1 MAFKIPDK
9 IFNPFSFLLV
19 IVTVFFFSGCTIVR
33 KYQKNKPFVYNNNIN
48 LNIDDVTPD
57 EKVIIRSRLN
67 TQLDDSSKIRIK
79 DVAFILHYIDRPTA
93 FDTISAQA
101 SADNMQSSMV
111 NLGYY
116 SAKASYKYFIDSSKK
131 GGAQKRVTTTYE
143 VDAGKRTLIDTFAYL
158 LDKPELQQLALQT
171 KNESP
176 LQKNTPVTKAAVSQ
190 ESARLV
196 DLFRNNG
203 YYKFTTEELRVTGD
217 TSIEALT
224 TVSDDPFE
232 ALRLLAEAT
241 EKRNKPTIR
250 LGILLN
256 KSSDSTRL
264 NKFYIRNIYI
274 LPDYFPGDVYTDKT
288 LSEKISD
295 DYIIRYHKKIFK
307 NNLLVKNMYVKK
319 GSLYRQEDYFKTINS
334 LYKLGVWESPGIDI
348 IEKDSNQLDLVV
360 KLTPVKKYG
369 FEGDIELS
377 YSANSNTSNTISATN
392 TGNLLGISGNL
403 SLLNRNVGKE
413 AIRMTN
419 AIRAGVE
426 FNTSQHNSGGSLINS
441 NEISYNNSILFPKF
455 ITPFRAINRKKLL
468 VQQSFINTNVSLI
481 KRIDFFNQQVFNI
494 AYGYNWTTKANH
506 SWIYTPFNFDFRRIY
521 NTTIRFDTTLTKYPF
536 LRYSFN
542 TALVMGQSLRYVSN
556 YINPKHPQRAT
567 VFKFNLEESGL
578 LWGRLKDAISKN
590 GSRNFLTN
598 YLKQFIKTDVEYTYT
613 VSHPKSAVVF
623 RLFAG
628 VGIPLSRADTTLPFF
643 KQYFGGGSNSMR
655 GWPVRGIGI
664 GAQPLAP
671 YGNNTFNDRTG
682 DIQLE
687 ANAEYRYNIA
697 PLFSNAVYLKG
708 AFFIDAGNIWNFKNT
723 KSNGTIDSTQ
733 FKFQNLYKQLGLSAG
748 TGLRF
753 DFSYFLIRFDIGF
766 RFKRPDISANDGW
779 QLPNITWK
787 NLFVN
792 GDANKR
798 WRYEN
803 FNFTI
808 GIDYPF

>member
-1 MAFKIPDK
+1 MVFKTPDK
-9 IFNPFSFLLV
+9 INPFSFFLV
-19 IVTVFFFSGCTIVR
+19 AVTVFIFSSCTIVR
-33 KYQKNKPFVYNNNIN
+33 KYQKNKPFVYSNNIN
-48 LNIDDVTPD
+48 LNINDVTPD
-57 EKVIIRSRLN
+57 EKLIIKSRLN
-67 TQLDDSSKIRIK
+67 TQLDDSSKIKVK
-79 DVAFILHYIDRPTA
+79 DVAFILHYIDRPPT
-93 FDTISAQA
+93 FDTISTRS
-101 SADNMQSSMV
+101 SADNMQLSMV

-116 SAKASYKYFIDSSKK
+116 TAKTDYKFSIDSSKK
-131 GGAQKRVTTTYE
+131 NQKRVFITYE

-158 LDKPELQQLALQT
+158 LDKQELQQLALQT

-176 LQKNTPVTKAAVSQ
+176 LQKNSPVTKAAVSL

-196 DLFRNNG
+196 DLYRNNG

-232 ALRLLAEAT
+232 SLRLLAEANA
-241 EKRNKPTIR
+241 KRNKPTIR
-250 LGILLN
+250 LAMLLN
-256 KSSDSTRL
+256 RSTDSTRL

-274 LPDYFPGDVYTDKT
+274 LPDYSPGDNYADTSF
-288 LSEKISD
+288 SEKISSG
-295 DYIIRYHKKIFK
+295 YIIRYHKKLFK
-307 NNLLVKNMYVKK
+307 NNLLVKNMSVKK
-319 GSLYRQEDYFKTINS
+319 GDMYRQEDYFKTINS
-334 LYKLGVWESPGIDI
+334 LYKLGVWESPAIDI
-348 IEKDSNQLDLVV
+348 IEKDSNQIDLVV
-360 KLTPVKKYG
+360 KLSPAKKFG
-369 FEGDIELS
+369 IEGDIELS
-377 YSANSNTSNTISATN
+377 YSANSNTSNTISASN
-392 TGNLLGISGNL
+392 SGNLLGISGNL

-419 AIRAGVE
+419 AIRVGIE
-426 FNTSQHNSGGSLINS
+426 LNTGQRTSGGSLINS
-441 NEISYNNSILFPKF
+441 NEISYTNSILFPKF
-455 ITPFRAINRKKLL
+455 ITPFASINRKKLL
-468 VQQSFINTNVSLI
+468 VKQSFINTNVSLI

-494 AYGYNWTTKANH
+494 SYGYNWTTKASH
-506 SWIYTPFNFDFRRIY
+506 SWTYTPFNFDFRRIY
-521 NTTIRFDTTLTKYPF
+521 NTTIRFDTTLLQYPF

-556 YINPKHPQRAT
+556 YINPKNPERAT

-578 LWGRLKDAISKN
+578 LWGRLRDAISKN
-590 GSRNFLTN
+590 GRKNFLTN

-613 VSHPKSAVVF
+613 ISHPKSAVVF

-628 VGIPLSRADTTLPFF
+628 VGIPLSTSDTTLPFF
-643 KQYFGGGSNSMR
+643 KQYFGGGPNSMR

-664 GAQPLAP
+664 GSQPLAP
-671 YGNNTFNDRTG
+671 FENSTFNDRTG

-687 ANAEYRYNIA
+687 GNAEYRYNIA

-708 AFFIDAGNIWNFKNT
+708 AFFIDAGNVWNFKNT
-723 KSNGTIDSTQ
+723 KANGSLDSTQ

-753 DFSYFLIRFDIGF
+753 DFSYFLIRFDMAF
-766 RFKRPDISANDGW
+766 RFKRPDITTNSGW
-779 QLPNITWK
+779 QIPNITW
-787 NLFVN
+787 NHLFSN
-792 GDANKR
+792 DDANKK

>member
-1 MAFKIPDK
+1 MALKIPDK
-9 IFNPFSFLLV
+9 IINPFSFFFIAIMLLV
-19 IVTVFFFSGCTIVR
+19 VSGCTIVS
-33 KYQKNKPFVYNNNIN
+33 KYQKDKPFVYANNIN

-57 EKVIIRSRLN
+57 EKVIIKSRLN
-67 TQLDDSSKIRIK
+67 TQLDDSAKVRVK
-79 DVAFILHYIDRPTA
+79 DVAFILHYIDRPPL
-93 FDTISAQA
+93 FDTLAARA
-101 SADNMQSSMV
+101 SAENMQASMV
-111 NLGYY
+111 NIGYY
-116 SAKASYKYFIDSSKK
+116 NAKADYTYFIDSSKK
-131 GGAQKRVTTTYE
+131 NQKRVTTNYT
-143 VDAGKRTLIDTFAYL
+143 VIAGKPTRIDTFAYL
-158 LDKPELQQLALQT
+158 LNKPELQELALQT
-171 KNESP
+171 KKESP

-203 YYKFTTEELRVTGD
+203 YYKFTPEELRVTGD

-232 ALRLLAEAT
+232 TLRLLAEAN
-241 EKRNKPTIR
+241 EKKNKPTIR
-250 LGILLN
+250 LAMLLN
-256 KSSDSTRL
+256 KSSDSTKL

-274 LPDYFPGDVYTDKT
+274 LPDYLPGDNYLDTSLT
-288 LSEKISD
+288 QNISNG
-295 DYIIRYHKKIFK
+295 YIIRYHKKLFK
-307 NNLLVKNMYVKK
+307 NNLLVRNMYVKN
-319 GSLYRQEDYFKTINS
+319 GSMYRQEDYFKTINS

-348 IEKDSNQLDLVV
+348 VEIKDSNQLDLVV

-377 YSANSNTSNTISATN
+377 YSANSNTSNTISASN
-392 TGNLLGISGNL
+392 SGNLLGISGNL
-403 SLLNRNVGKE
+403 SLLNRNVAKG

-419 AIRAGVE
+419 AIRAGIE
-426 FNTSQHNSGGSLINS
+426 FNTSRRNSGSFINS
-441 NEISYNNSILFPKF
+441 NEISYSNSILFPKF
-455 ITPFRAINRKKLL
+455 ITPFRSINRKRLL
-468 VQQSFINTNVSLI
+468 VQQSFINTNISLI
-481 KRIDFFNQQVFNI
+481 KRIDFFNQQIFNI
-494 AYGYNWTTKANH
+494 SHGYNWTTRANR
-506 SWIYTPFNFDFRRIY
+506 SWIYTPLNFDFRRIY
-521 NTTIRFDTTLTKYPF
+521 NTTIRFDTTLIKYPF

-556 YINPKHPQRAT
+556 YVNPRHPQRGTA
-567 VFKFNLEESGL
+567 FKFNIEESGL

-590 GSRNFLTN
+590 GNKNFLTN

-613 VSHPKSAVVF
+613 ISHPKSALAF

-628 VGIPLSRADTTLPFF
+628 VGIPLSKSDTTLPFF
-643 KQYFGGGSNSMR
+643 KQYFGGGPNSMR

-671 YGNNTFNDRTG
+671 YGNNFFNDRTG

-687 ANAEYRYNIA
+687 GNAEYRYNIA
-697 PLFSNAVYLKG
+697 PIFSNAVYLKG

-723 KSNGTIDSTQ
+723 KSDGTTDSTQ
-733 FKFQNLYKQLGLSAG
+733 FKFKNIYKQLGVSAG

-753 DFSYFLIRFDIGF
+753 DFSYFLIRFDMGV

-779 QLPNITWK
+779 QLPDINFK
-787 NLFVN
+787 NLFGN
-792 GDANKR
+792 NPANKR

>member
-1 MAFKIPDK
+1 MVFKTPDK
-9 IFNPFSFLLV
+9 INPFPFFLFAV
-19 IVTVFFFSGCTIVR
+19 SVFIFSGCTIVR
-33 KYQKNKPFVYNNNIN
+33 KYQKSKPFVYSNNIN
-48 LNIDDVTPD
+48 LNINDVTPD
-57 EKVIIRSRLN
+57 EKVIIKSRLN
-67 TQLDDSSKIRIK
+67 TQLDDSSKIKVK
-79 DVAFILHYIDRPTA
+79 DVAFVLHYIDKPPA
-93 FDTISAQA
+93 FDTISARA
-101 SADNMQSSMV
+101 SADNMQISMV

-116 SAKASYKYFIDSSKK
+116 KAKTDFKFAIDSSNKN
-131 GGAQKRVTTTYE
+131 QKRVTTTYE
-143 VDAGKRTLIDTFAYL
+143 VEAGKRTLIDTFAYL
-158 LDKPELQQLALQT
+158 LNKPELQQLALRT
-171 KNESP
+171 KSESP
-176 LQKNTPVTKAAVSQ
+176 LQKNSPVTKAAISL

-196 DLFRNNG
+196 DLYRNNG

-232 ALRLLAEAT
+232 TLRLLSEANA
-241 EKRNKPTIR
+241 KRNKPTIK
-250 LGILLN
+250 LAMLLN
-256 KSSDSTRL
+256 GKTDSTRL

-274 LPDYFPGDVYTDKT
+274 LPDYSPGDNYTDTST
-288 LSEKISD
+288 LRETIFNG
-295 DYIIRYHKKIFK
+295 YIIRYHKKIFR
-307 NNLLVKNMYVKK
+307 NNLLVKNMYVKT
-319 GSLYRQEDYFKTINS
+319 GDMYRQEDYFKTINS
-334 LYKLGVWESPGIDI
+334 LYKLGVWESPAIDV

-360 KLTPVKKYG
+360 KLSPVKKYG

-392 TGNLLGISGNL
+392 SGNLLGISGNI

-426 FNTSQHNSGGSLINS
+426 FNTGQRTSGGSLINS
-441 NEISYNNSILFPKF
+441 NEISYSNSILFPKF
-455 ITPFRAINRKKLL
+455 ITPFGAINRKKLL
-468 VQQSFINTNVSLI
+468 VQQSFITSNVSLI

-494 AYGYNWTTKANH
+494 SYGYNWKTKANH
-506 SWIYTPFNFDFRRIY
+506 NWTYTPFNFDFRRIY
-521 NTTIRFDTTLTKYPF
+521 NTTARFDKTLDTFPF

-556 YINPKHPQRAT
+556 YINPKNPKKAT
-567 VFKFNLEESGL
+567 IFKFNIEESGL
-578 LWGRLKDAISKN
+578 LWGRLRDALSKN
-590 GSRNFLTN
+590 GKPNFLTN
-598 YLKQFIKTDVEYTYT
+598 YLKQFIKTDVEYINTI
-613 VSHPKSAVVF
+613 SHPKSAVVF

-628 VGIPLSRADTTLPFF
+628 VGIPLSKSDTTLPFF
-643 KQYFGGGSNSMR
+643 KQYFGGGPNSMR

-671 YGNNTFNDRTG
+671 FGNNTFNDRTG

-708 AFFIDAGNIWNFKNT
+708 AFFVDAGNVWNYKNT
-723 KSNGTIDSTQ
+723 KANGSTDSTQ
-733 FKFQNLYKQLGLSAG
+733 FKIQNLYKQLGISAG

-753 DFSYFLIRFDIGF
+753 DFSYFLIRFDLGF
-766 RFKRPDISANDGW
+766 RLKRPDITENNGW
-779 QLPNITWK
+779 QIPNITW
-787 NLFVN
+787 NHLFSN
-792 GDANKR
+792 DAVNKR

>member
-1 MAFKIPDK
+1 MVFKTPDK
-9 IFNPFSFLLV
+9 INPFSFFLV
-19 IVTVFFFSGCTIVR
+19 AVSVFIFSGCTIVR
-33 KYQKNKPFVYNNNIN
+33 KYQKNKPFVYSNNIN
-48 LNIDDVTPD
+48 LNINDVTPD
-57 EKVIIRSRLN
+57 EKVIIKSRLN
-67 TQLDDSSKIRIK
+67 TQLDDSSKIKVK
-79 DVAFILHYIDRPTA
+79 DVAFVLHYIDKPPA
-93 FDTISAQA
+93 FDTISARA
-101 SADNMQSSMV
+101 SADNMQISMV

-116 SAKASYKYFIDSSKK
+116 NAKTDFKFAIDSSKK
-131 GGAQKRVTTTYE
+131 NQKRVTSTYE
-143 VDAGKRTLIDTFAYL
+143 VEAGKRTLIDTFAYL
-158 LDKPELQQLALQT
+158 FNKPELQQLALQT
-171 KNESP
+171 KSESP
-176 LQKNTPVTKAAVSQ
+176 LQKNSPVTKAAISL

-196 DLFRNNG
+196 DLYRNNG

-232 ALRLLAEAT
+232 ALRLLSEANA
-241 EKRNKPTIR
+241 KRNKPTIK
-250 LGILLN
+250 LAMLLN
-256 KSSDSTRL
+256 GATDSTRL

-274 LPDYFPGDVYTDKT
+274 LPDYSPGDNYADTST
-288 LSEKISD
+288 LTENISNG
-295 DYIIRYHKKIFK
+295 YIIRYHKKIFR
-307 NNLLVKNMYVKK
+307 NNLLIKNMYVKT
-319 GSLYRQEDYFKTINS
+319 GDMYRQEDYFKTINS
-334 LYKLGVWESPGIDI
+334 LYKLGVWESPAIDV

-360 KLTPVKKYG
+360 KLSPVKKYG

-392 TGNLLGISGNL
+392 SGNLLGISGNI

-426 FNTSQHNSGGSLINS
+426 FNTGQRTIGGSLINS
-441 NEISYNNSILFPKF
+441 NEISYSNSILFPKL
-455 ITPFRAINRKKLL
+455 ITPFRSINRKKLL

-481 KRIDFFNQQVFNI
+481 NRIDFFNQQAFSISN
-494 AYGYNWTTKANH
+494 GFSWTRKANH
-506 SWIYTPFNFDFRRIY
+506 NWTYTTPFSFDFRRIY
-521 NTTIRFDTTLTKYPF
+521 NTTIRFDTTILKYPF

-556 YINPKHPQRAT
+556 YINPKNPKKAT
-567 VFKFNLEESGL
+567 IFKFNIEESGL
-578 LWGRLKDAISKN
+578 LWGRLRDALSKN
-590 GSRNFLTN
+590 GKSNFLTN
-598 YLKQFIKTDVEYTYT
+598 YLKQFIKTDVEYINTI
-613 VSHPKSAVVF
+613 SHPKSAVVF
-623 RLFAG
+623 KLFAG
-628 VGIPLSRADTTLPFF
+628 VGIPLSKSDTTLPFF
-643 KQYFGGGSNSMR
+643 KQYFGGGPNSMR

-671 YGNNTFNDRTG
+671 FGNNTFNDRTG

-708 AFFIDAGNIWNFKNT
+708 AFFVDAGNVWNYKNT
-723 KSNGTIDSTQ
+723 KANGSTDSTQ
-733 FKFQNLYKQLGLSAG
+733 FKIQNLYKQLGISAG

-753 DFSYFLIRFDIGF
+753 DFSYFLIRFDMGF
-766 RFKRPDISANDGW
+766 RLKRPDITENNGW
-779 QLPNITWK
+779 QIPNITW
-787 NLFVN
+787 NHLFSN
-792 GDANKR
+792 DAVNKR